1 MRQDVLVNLVAV
13 AISFASFFGPRL
25 RFKHRAL
32 PEGCFLWSM
41 AQHGPMA
48 PKSSYKFS
56 KTAQLLETKEAP
68 PAVPTACV
76 CYPMNLRRET
86 AAMHQW
92 LEETLECKM
101 LVLVGNWFVMERNFQ
116 GKKGSFAHRNFHH
129 LSFLITF
136 FGNIFANSRL
146 WFFQT
151 QCCKLIQKASKIIMP
166 RSQGNFQAPPFP
178 YYSHLPIQ
186 NPL

>member
-1 MRQDVLVNLVAV
+1 
-13 AISFASFFGPRL
+13 
-25 RFKHRAL
+25 
-32 PEGCFLWSM
+32 
-41 AQHGPMA
+41 
-48 PKSSYKFS
+48 
-56 KTAQLLETKEAP
+56 
-68 PAVPTACV
+68 
-76 CYPMNLRRET
+76 
-86 AAMHQW
+86 
-92 LEETLECKM
+92 M

-166 RSQGNFQAPPFP
+166 RSQGKFQGPPFP
-178 YYSHLPIQ
+178 YYSASSHTKSLVAMGVLWGSVDMGMGVPPIWEGIPGDIPGKQGQHAQTQRLRPCWCCHLGSCHAINLMARVYISLASSCISPVFVSS
-186 NPL
+186 LF